1 MINLIRSASIT
12 IAVSLALS
20 GVFLLA
26 NLNFWVTF
34 FVSLLGQ
41 FIVFFIVGSVLEFI
55 NELKAKELNALRIA
69 EFSKQGMEV
78 ECPCYK
84 KVKEF
89 VPITLNAKNMYK
101 CSDCK
106 KNVSVYITTETVYVS
121 DATVPEINLD
131 V

>member
-1 MINLIRSASIT
+1 VINLIRSASIT